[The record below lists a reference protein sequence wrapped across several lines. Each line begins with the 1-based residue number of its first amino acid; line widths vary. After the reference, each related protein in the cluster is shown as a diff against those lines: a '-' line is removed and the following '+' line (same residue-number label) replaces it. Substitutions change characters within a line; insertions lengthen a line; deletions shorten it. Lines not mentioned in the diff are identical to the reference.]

1 MGAPHAFVVEIEAQ
15 TRVGQ
20 DHVFIGVEHVHLV
33 HQPFAD
39 HIAVPAAGTPREER
53 RLLGGHRIVE
63 RHIGSVFAAL
73 ENRIVRRIGENLVE
87 FRHGEEALG
96 LDIDL
101 VFERRT
107 HQQTQ
112 IDRVTQL
119 APFLDVSLVHV
130 VLRSVEVLLRL
141 RQQRIGLLEQPEHI
155 AVDLL
160 LAVVAGREFRT
171 ARSISLQRLE
181 IGHIAVGVGQ
191 SGHGDDLDD
200 GGDGQRRIVLVL
212 LGLLEHCLR
221 IAADRIEIVP
231 IARRNAVLNAIVTD
245 FVGILLVAD

>member
-1 MGAPHAFVVEIEAQ
+1 MRRLRPDEPYFREAHDREVVAILDQAAVVVGHYIHIGDQFLIGNLRGRTHAFVVEIEAQ

-141 RQQRIGLLEQPEHI
+141 RQQRIGLLE
-155 AVDLL
+155 
-160 LAVVAGREFRT
+160 
-171 ARSISLQRLE
+171 
-181 IGHIAVGVGQ
+181 
-191 SGHGDDLDD
+191 
-200 GGDGQRRIVLVL
+200 
-212 LGLLEHCLR
+212 
-221 IAADRIEIVP
+221 
-231 IARRNAVLNAIVTD
+231 
-245 FVGILLVAD
+245 